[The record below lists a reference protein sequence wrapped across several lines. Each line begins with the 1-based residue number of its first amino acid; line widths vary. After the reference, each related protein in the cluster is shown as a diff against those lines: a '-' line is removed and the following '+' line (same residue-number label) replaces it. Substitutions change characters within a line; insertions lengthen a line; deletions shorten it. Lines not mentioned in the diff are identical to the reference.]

1 MTRARR
7 GASIAVLCV
16 ALAFPMSA
24 CGPAPQPGLVL
35 REGAVSC
42 MPTKPH
48 ERSVIAEQ
56 TRLEDPESPVTLT
69 KLELVNPTGIR
80 LIEAFAV
87 RYVHDEG
94 IGTMSL
100 DEPDRAWA
108 ARVPAVGAV
117 IDGDE
122 MWSIAFVLERT
133 GEEPGRADA
142 VAYTFTDSSGEVQR
156 AVGSLALQVDDPDDP
171 C

>member
-1 MTRARR
+1 MTRAGRSA
-7 GASIAVLCV
+7 GIALLCV
-16 ALAFPMSA
+16 ALAFPMSG
-24 CGPAPQPGLVL
+24 CGPAPQPGLL
-35 REGAVSC
+35 LQEGAVSC
-42 MPTKPH
+42 VPTKPH

-87 RYVHDEG
+87 RYAEKGG

-100 DEPDRAWA
+100 DEPDDAWA
-108 ARVPAVGAV
+108 TRVPAMGAV

-122 MWSIAFVLERT
+122 RWSVAFVLERT
-133 GEEPGRADA
+133 GEERGRADA

>member
-1 MTRARR
+1 MTRAGR

-24 CGPAPQPGLVL
+24 CGPGPQLGLVL
-35 REGAVSC
+35 QEGAVSC
-42 MPTKPH
+42 VPTKPH

-100 DEPDRAWA
+100 DEPDRAWST
-108 ARVPAVGAV
+108 REPAVGAV
-117 IDGDE
+117 IDGPG

-133 GEEPGRADA
+133 GDGRGTAEA
-142 VAYTFTDSSGEVQR
+142 VAYSFVDSAGHQQR
-156 AVGSLALQVDDPDDP
+156 TLGTLGLEMDDP